1 MPGPL
6 QTLAAWNPVTTLADA
21 LRIQFGNPNAPV
33 QPGDPWSIAHPVT
46 YTWLWVTAIIAVCAP
61 LAVRT
66 YRRTVEA

>member
-33 QPGDPWSIAHPVT
+33 QPGDPWYIAHPVT